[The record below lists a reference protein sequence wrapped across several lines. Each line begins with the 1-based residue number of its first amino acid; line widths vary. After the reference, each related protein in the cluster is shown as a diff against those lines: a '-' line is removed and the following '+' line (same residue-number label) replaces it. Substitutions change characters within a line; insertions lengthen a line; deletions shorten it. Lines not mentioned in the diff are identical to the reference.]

1 MAEEWHTKSLVRWTP
16 DHARRVLQRLE
27 ADIFPNLGPRAVDT
41 LKTRDLPMLLRKV
54 EMRGAFD
61 LASGLRQLVTGI
73 MR

>member
-1 MAEEWHTKSLVRWTP
+1 M
-16 DHARRVLQRLE
+16 LQRLE